1 MSNNRAKCWRSNY
14 LLKLANKLIKQ
25 KNYNEAMILLTEAVH
40 REPTLSEAMCSKG
53 ICLLHMGKYVDAT
66 IAVFDRALVLKPAYS
81 TAYYHRA
88 LCKHQM
94 AIRRIKLA
102 GNVVTD
108 KDKTALLG
116 AVSDYTECIKLD
128 KFHVESYT
136 NRGSIYGRLRDPRR
150 ANADL
155 YKATQC
161 LDQSSE
167 LHSLYKELMVEKFDE
182 SLGGSGANA
191 WAEMSMVDE
200 KGPTSTTEEEE
211 REGDN
216 GEEEMVEEKRE
227 TFEEKKR
234 RDRLVKLRRK
244 SIDGKADLIFIY
256 QNKLKV
262 LHKLGNL
269 KGANSDSEKLDTLVA
284 QQEKK

>member
-1 MSNNRAKCWRSNY
+1 
-14 LLKLANKLIKQ
+14 
-25 KNYNEAMILLTEAVH
+25 
-40 REPTLSEAMCSKG
+40 
-53 ICLLHMGKYVDAT
+53 
-66 IAVFDRALVLKPAYS
+66 
-81 TAYYHRA
+81 
-88 LCKHQM
+88 
-94 AIRRIKLA
+94 
-102 GNVVTD
+102 
-108 KDKTALLG
+108 
-116 AVSDYTECIKLD
+116 
-128 KFHVESYT
+128 
-136 NRGSIYGRLRDPRR
+136 
-150 ANADL
+150 
-155 YKATQC
+155 
-161 LDQSSE
+161 
-167 LHSLYKELMVEKFDE
+167 
-182 SLGGSGANA
+182 
-191 WAEMSMVDE
+191 MVDE